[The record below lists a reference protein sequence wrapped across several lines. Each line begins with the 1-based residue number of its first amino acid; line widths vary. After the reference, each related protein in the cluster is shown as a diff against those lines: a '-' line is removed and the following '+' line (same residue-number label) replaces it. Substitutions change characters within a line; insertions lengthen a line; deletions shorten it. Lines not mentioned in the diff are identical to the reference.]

1 MRTHYENSAIH
12 KPFNVPEPMS
22 ADEETRYL
30 ARIREDALM
39 NEKYEMDAA
48 RRKGREEGLKE
59 AREEAREEARKEA
72 RKEAR
77 EEAREEARKEARE
90 EARKEGRKEGR
101 KERDHEIA
109 LKMLDEGM
117 KPEMIMKYTALSA
130 DEITALKKKAKK

>member
-59 AREEAREEARKEA
+59 AREEAR
-72 RKEAR
+72 
-77 EEAREEARKEARE
+77 
-90 EARKEGRKEGR
+90 KEGRKEGR
-101 KERDHEIA
+101 KESANEVA

-117 KPEMIMKYTALSA
+117 KPEMIMKYTDLSA
-130 DEITALKKKAKK
+130 DEITALKKKTKK